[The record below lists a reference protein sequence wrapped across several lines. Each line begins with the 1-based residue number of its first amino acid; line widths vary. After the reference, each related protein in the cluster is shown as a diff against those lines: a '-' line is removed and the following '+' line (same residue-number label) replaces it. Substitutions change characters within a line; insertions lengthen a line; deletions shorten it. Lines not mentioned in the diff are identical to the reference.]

1 MRIALLTAA
10 GALLLPLAAHAQVTP
25 PPPTGAPTDDS
36 IGATAPTS
44 SDAPDPSGATA
55 PADPAASSTAP
66 ADDSTANA
74 TTSTDKTRH
83 HKKMRKQKTQA
94 SPSY

>member
-10 GALLLPLAAHAQVTP
+10 GALLLPIAAHAQVP

-36 IGATAPTS
+36 VGATMPAPS
-44 SDAPDPSGATA
+44 SAPDPGGATA

-66 ADDSTANA
+66 ADSSTANQ
-74 TTSTDKTRH
+74 TSTDTTRH
-83 HKKMRKQKTQA
+83 HKKMRKPKTPA
-94 SPSY
+94 SSGY